1 MKRASIISGDSKT
14 CQVTVISVGPLILV
28 NPETPILPLDA
39 LPWWAPGIVVLA
51 FGLLTCLYGYKIL
64 KVVIF
69 MLGIVS
75 GAYAGL
81 LYAPLLF
88 ADSPKVVWVVA
99 GVLGLSLGVLMNFFY
114 KAGVFVLGA
123 YGTAVILLP
132 LLQSLQDIAAIGVLV
147 VAILVG
153 GFMAL
158 KLEKWSM
165 KAATAAVGA
174 WHAVQ
179 SVFFLLKLSP
189 FPWGQI
195 LDKYGGASLHDVFE
209 RPIYFWISVLGLS
222 IGGFYMQFRG
232 KKKKD

>member
-1 MKRASIISGDSKT
+1 M
-14 CQVTVISVGPLILV
+14 
-28 NPETPILPLDA
+28 NPNSPILPLDA

-51 FGLLTCLYGYKIL
+51 FGLLTCLHGYRIL

-69 MLGIVS
+69 LLGFVS

-81 LYAPLLF
+81 LYAPILF

-99 GVLGLSLGVLMNFFY
+99 GVLGLSLGIIMNFFY

-123 YGTAVILLP
+123 YGTAVFLLP
-132 LLQSLQDIAAIGVLV
+132 VLQSLEDIAAIGVLV
-147 VAILVG
+147 VAIILG
-153 GFMAL
+153 GFLAL
-158 KLEKWSM
+158 KLEKWAM
-165 KAATAAVGA
+165 KAATAAIGA

-179 SVFFLLKLSP
+179 SAFFLLKLSP
-189 FPWGQI
+189 FLFPWEQV
-195 LDKYGGASLHDVFE
+195 LDKYGGASMHDIFE

-222 IGGFYMQFRG
+222 IGGFFVQFKS